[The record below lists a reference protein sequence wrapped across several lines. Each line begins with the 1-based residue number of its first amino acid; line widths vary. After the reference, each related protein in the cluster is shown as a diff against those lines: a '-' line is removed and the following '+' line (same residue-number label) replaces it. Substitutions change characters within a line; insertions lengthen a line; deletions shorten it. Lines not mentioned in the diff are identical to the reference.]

1 MAEQQRSLGFW
12 RTWALSAGYMIG
24 SGIFLMPTVL
34 APFGLLGLSSWL
46 VTGAGAVLL
55 ALVLGSLSRRLPKI
69 GGPYAYTRGA
79 FGDFAGF
86 LIAWSYWISLWI
98 ANAAIV
104 VAMVGY
110 LGVFFPALGENFSL
124 SMVTGFGILAI
135 IIALNITGVRQ
146 SGIFQLAT
154 TILKIIPLVAI
165 GVIGL
170 FFIEGG
176 NIPAINPTG
185 EPTLSVLAAAS
196 ILTMWAFVG
205 LEAATIPADD
215 VVNPAKTIP
224 RALIA
229 AVLIVVAIY
238 FLSSLAVMGI
248 VDGATLSGS
257 QAPFADAAIR
267 IWGGWAGYGI
277 ALGAVI
283 STLGAL
289 NCSVLLSGQMPM
301 AAAIDGLFP
310 KIFGKMSKSKT
321 PAMALIIGGILS
333 GALMVM
339 NYTKGFVA
347 AFTFMI
353 ILSTLA
359 VVIPYA
365 FCAMADLAF
374 ALRDKAVARG
384 KLIRDGVISV
394 LAFAFSI
401 FLMVGSGEEAVFY
414 GFLLLMAGVP
424 FYVFVTRNKQLK

>member
-1 MAEQQRSLGFW
+1 MAEQKRSLGFW
-12 RTWALSAGYMIG
+12 RTWSLSAGYMIG

-34 APFGLLGLSSWL
+34 APYGLLGLSSWL
-46 VTGAGAVLL
+46 ITGAGAVLL
-55 ALVLGSLSRRLPKI
+55 ALVFGNLSRRIPKV
-69 GGPYAYTRGA
+69 GGPYAYTRAA

-104 VAMVGY
+104 IAMLGY
-110 LGVFFPALGENFSL
+110 LGVFFPALQESFLL
-124 SMVTGFGILAI
+124 SMITGFSILAT
-135 IIALNITGVRQ
+135 IIALNITGVKH
-146 SGIFQLAT
+146 SGIFQLVT
-154 TILKIIPLVAI
+154 TILKIIPLLAI

-170 FFIEGG
+170 FFIEAQ
-176 NIPAINPTG
+176 NIPPMNPTG
-185 EPTLSVLAAAS
+185 DPTLSVLAVAS

-205 LEAATIPADD
+205 LEAATVPADD
-215 VVNPAKTIP
+215 VINPAKTIP
-224 RALIA
+224 RALMA

-248 VDGATLSGS
+248 VDGATLASS
-257 QAPFADAAIR
+257 QAPFADAAVK
-267 IWGGWAGYGI
+267 IWGPWAGYGI

-301 AAAIDGLFP
+301 AVAIDGLFP
-310 KIFGKMSKSKT
+310 KIFGKMSKSAT

-333 GALMVM
+333 GGLMIM

-374 ALRDKAVARG
+374 TLRDKTRARG
-384 KLIRDGVISV
+384 KLIRDGVFSV

-401 FLMVGSGEEAVFY
+401 FLIDGSGEEAVFY
-414 GFLLLMAGVP
+414 GFLLLMAGIP
-424 FYVFVTRNKQLK
+424 FYVFVTRNKPLK